1 MIEIHDLRYV
11 EPDVAEAWLSQIAAN
26 MRQSGVDEVK
36 ASSALSPEDALI
48 ASYRVS
54 THAYLVLSTADGGT
68 PVAAFGA
75 APHPL
80 PGVGVVW
87 MLGTDGIK
95 SEGYSIAKATRRYF
109 DELNAAYHIL
119 WNYID
124 ARRSEEH
131 TSELQS
137 LMRISYAVFCLKKKK
152 TKTQTKK

>member
-1 MIEIHDLRYV
+1 
-11 EPDVAEAWLSQIAAN
+11 
-26 MRQSGVDEVK
+26 MRQSDVDEVK

-124 ARRSEEH
+124 ARNTTSMRRSEEH

-137 LMRISYAVFCLKKKK
+137 PLRISYAVFCLKKKK
-152 TKTQTKK
+152 KQQATRNENK